1 MGPLRVIHLITQLE
15 LGGAQQNTLYT
26 VKHLDP
32 SLFEPHL
39 ICGEGGILD
48 EEARAL
54 PIPVHFCRSLIREI
68 HPWRDWNT
76 YQEIGNLLRRL
87 KPDIIHTHSSKAG
100 ILGRLAGFAAK
111 VPTIVHTYH
120 GFGFHQHQ
128 PKPVFHSY
136 RAAEKFACGKTDHL
150 IFVSRDNWDTARQLG
165 LLQNC
170 SASLIRSGVEIEEL
184 LNKKDPG
191 ILRAELGVPPS
202 SKLIGMIGCLKPQK
216 DPVTFVKAADIVTRK
231 NPSAHFVLAGDG
243 VLRPK
248 VAKEIA
254 KMKYPERFHHL
265 GWRRN
270 VPELLAD
277 LDLVVL
283 TSLWEGLPRII
294 PEATISGVPMI
305 ASNIEGN
312 REVILEGRNGTL
324 AEPSSTTD
332 FARKILQ
339 ALDENWKVDP
349 DTSRQFAIEFDIR
362 NMVRKQEELYLNLS
376 SRSRQ
381 SSFIQYAL

>member
-39 ICGEGGILD
+39 ICGVGGILD
-48 EEARAL
+48 DEARAL
-54 PIPVHFCRSLIREI
+54 QIPVHFCRSLVREVR
-68 HPWRDWNT
+68 PWSDWNA
-76 YQEIGNLLRRL
+76 YQEIRNLLRRL

-100 ILGRLAGFAAK
+100 ILGRLAGVVAE

-120 GFGFHQHQ
+120 GFGFHRNQ
-128 PKPVFHSY
+128 PKLLFHSY
-136 RAAEKFACGKTDHL
+136 GAAEKFACRKTDHL
-150 IFVSRDNWDTARQLG
+150 IFVSNGNWNTARELG

-170 SASLIRSGVEIEEL
+170 SASLIRSGVKIEEL
-184 LNKKDPG
+184 VDNQNHGVFRNKLK
-191 ILRAELGVPPS
+191 IPS
-202 SKLIGMIGCLKPQK
+202 SAKLIGMISCLKPQK
-216 DPVTFVKAADIVTRK
+216 DPVTFVHAADIVTRK
-231 NPSAHFVLAGDG
+231 NPSTHFVLTGDG
-243 VLRPK
+243 VLRPR

-254 KMKYPERFHHL
+254 KMKYPERFHLL
-265 GWRRN
+265 GWTRN
-270 VPELLAD
+270 VPEILAD

-294 PEATISGVPMI
+294 PEAAISGVPMI

-312 REVILEGRNGTL
+312 REVITEGRNGAL
-324 AEPSSTTD
+324 AEPSNAED

-339 ALDENWKVDP
+339 ALEQNWKVDP
-349 DTSRQFAIEFDIR
+349 TASREFAAEFDIR

-376 SRSRQ
+376 SRSHQ
-381 SSFIQYAL
+381 PSFVAV

>member
-39 ICGEGGILD
+39 VCGEGGMLD
-48 EEARAL
+48 EEASAL
-54 PIPVHFCRSLIREI
+54 SIPVHFCPSLVREI
-68 HPWRDWNT
+68 RPRSDWKAYHEIRD
-76 YQEIGNLLRRL
+76 LLRRL

-100 ILGRLAGFAAK
+100 ILGRLAGFAAE
-111 VPTIVHTYH
+111 VPTIIHTYH
-120 GFGFHQHQ
+120 GFGFHQNQ
-128 PKPVFHSY
+128 PKPVY
-136 RAAEKFACGKTDHL
+136 QAYQAAEKFACGKTDHL
-150 IFVSRDNWDTARQLG
+150 IFVSRENRDTAQELG
-165 LLQNC
+165 LIQNC
-170 SASLIRSGVEIEEL
+170 STSLIRSGVETEDL
-184 LNKKDPG
+184 VHKKDRG
-191 ILRAELGVPPS
+191 NLRNAFGVPTS
-202 SKLIGMIGCLKPQK
+202 AKVIGMIGCLKPQK
-216 DPVTFVKAADIVTRK
+216 DPLTFIKAADLVTRE

-248 VAKEIA
+248 VTTEIA
-254 KMKYPERFHHL
+254 KMRYPERFHLL
-265 GWRRN
+265 GWRRD

-277 LDLVVL
+277 LDLAVL

-312 REVILEGRNGTL
+312 REVIVEGRNGTL
-324 AEPSSTTD
+324 AAAGSAED
-332 FARKILQ
+332 FAHKILQ
-339 ALDENWKVDP
+339 ALQENWEVDS
-349 DTSRQFAIEFDIR
+349 DLSRQFAMEFDIR
-362 NMVRKQEELYLNLS
+362 NMVRKQEQLYLNLS

-381 SSFIQYAL
+381 SSFVAV